1 VSETAH
7 QSPTPRFLALED
19 GRVENNFGHEWRLCR
34 RLTAFSGNGAYAG
47 VLQTH
52 AQAKAKTLVDWFE
65 FGVRGE
71 DDLARVIRDDIQL
84 ADVPR

>member
-1 VSETAH
+1 MATM
-7 QSPTPRFLALED
+7 QTLDRIL
-19 GRVENNFGHEWRLCR
+19 GEWRVCR
-34 RLTAFSGNGAYAG
+34 RPPNS
-47 VLQTH
+47 TH